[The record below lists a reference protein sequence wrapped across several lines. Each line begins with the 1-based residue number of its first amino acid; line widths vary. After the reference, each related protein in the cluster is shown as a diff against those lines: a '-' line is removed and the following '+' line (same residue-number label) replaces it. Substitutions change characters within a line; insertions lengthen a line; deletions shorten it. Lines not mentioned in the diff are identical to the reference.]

1 MGAESLRCN
10 RTGEQAVAMISLI
23 EESARR
29 GSSIVKQVLT
39 FARGVEGERVLIN
52 PRHLIDEMVEIAKR
66 TFPKTIEVTGKY
78 PEHPWAIS
86 CDPTQ
91 LHQVLLNL
99 SMNARDAM
107 ANGGSLILAA
117 KNVEVDANLAATM
130 AGAKAGSYAT
140 LRVSDTG
147 VGMPRAL
154 VEKIFEPFFTTK
166 DPGKGTGLGLSTSL
180 GIVKSHAGFISV
192 STEQGRGTT
201 FTVFLPA
208 VQADLAPCRKEAPPV
223 AKGNG
228 ELVLL
233 VDDEMNIRRV
243 TKMTLETHNYCVLE
257 ANDGPEA
264 LAIFA
269 QHKDSISVV
278 LTDLIMPYI
287 DGVALIRA
295 LKRIKPDMM
304 FIACSGQD
312 AEPRLLELQGLGVV
326 NFLRKPYDTRK
337 LLTVLESAV
346 SKRLAPL
353 AKK

>member
-1 MGAESLRCN
+1 
-10 RTGEQAVAMISLI
+10 
-23 EESARR
+23 
-29 GSSIVKQVLT
+29 
-39 FARGVEGERVLIN
+39 
-52 PRHLIDEMVEIAKR
+52 MVEIAKR

-86 CDPTQ
+86 GDPTQ

-117 KNVEVDANLAATM
+117 ENVEVDDSYAAM
-130 AGAKAGSYAT
+130 LPGAKAGSYAT
-140 LRVSDTG
+140 LRARDTG
-147 VGMPRAL
+147 VGISRAL

-192 STEQGRGTT
+192 SSEQGRGTT

-208 VQADLAPCRKEAPPV
+208 VQADVAPCRKEAPPV
-223 AKGNG
+223 TKGNG

-233 VDDEMNIRRV
+233 VDDEMNVRRV

-295 LKRIKPDMM
+295 LKQIKPDMI
-304 FIACSGQD
+304 FIASSGQD
-312 AEPRLLELQGLGVV
+312 AEPRLVELQGLGVV

-337 LLTVLESAV
+337 LLTVLENAV
-346 SKRLAPL
+346 SKQLAPL

>member
-1 MGAESLRCN
+1 
-10 RTGEQAVAMISLI
+10 
-23 EESARR
+23 
-29 GSSIVKQVLT
+29 
-39 FARGVEGERVLIN
+39 
-52 PRHLIDEMVEIAKR
+52 
-66 TFPKTIEVTGKY
+66 
-78 PEHPWAIS
+78 
-86 CDPTQ
+86 
-91 LHQVLLNL
+91 
-99 SMNARDAM
+99 
-107 ANGGSLILAA
+107 
-117 KNVEVDANLAATM
+117 
-130 AGAKAGSYAT
+130 

-147 VGMPRAL
+147 VGIPRAL

-192 STEQGRGTT
+192 SSEQGRGTT

-208 VQADLAPCRKEAPPV
+208 VQADVAPCRKEAPPV
-223 AKGNG
+223 TEGNG

-233 VDDEMNIRRV
+233 VDDEMNVRCV

-295 LKRIKPDMM
+295 LKQIKPDMI
-304 FIACSGQD
+304 FIASSGQD
-312 AEPRLLELQGLGVV
+312 AEPRLVELQGLGVV

-337 LLTVLESAV
+337 LLTVLENAV
-346 SKRLAPL
+346 SKQLAPL